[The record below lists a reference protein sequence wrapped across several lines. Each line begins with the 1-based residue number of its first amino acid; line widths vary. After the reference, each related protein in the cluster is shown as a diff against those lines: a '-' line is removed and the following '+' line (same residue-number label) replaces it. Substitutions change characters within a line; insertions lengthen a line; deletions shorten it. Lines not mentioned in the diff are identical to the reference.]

1 MLANIYEGILLF
13 RIFVCDMPSQH
24 ELLTLLIKCERCLCN
39 LFKRQTIPLLFKF
52 SVDFK
57 TRSQASCIMF
67 GNKLVQQAFY
77 EKLKREA
84 FGHFTVIDEVV
95 TLTDYWNVF
104 LL

>member
-1 MLANIYEGILLF
+1 ML
-13 RIFVCDMPSQH
+13 
-24 ELLTLLIKCERCLCN
+24 
-39 LFKRQTIPLLFKF
+39 
-52 SVDFK
+52 
-57 TRSQASCIMF
+57 

-95 TLTDYWNVF
+95 TLTDYWDVF